1 MPTMGPAGHDS
12 VEWIAALILVIGGA
26 IAIAIAFRTRSSPSG
41 PTAARIPAPDD
52 PTSGVLLVRHALG
65 RTPPAER
72 SLVLMLA
79 GLSGGAGIIHLVA
92 APGHVAEIGDLAG
105 GFVAAALFQ
114 LLWIRWCLAG
124 PSRRTAVI
132 GIAGNLAI
140 IGAWAWTRII
150 GLPLGELASVPEPV
164 GYPDGVAVLFEV
176 ALIGGLLVR
185 AFGLDRFPA
194 RRDAVRTLASIAV
207 IPTIGLVL
215 VLTSLATLAIATGT
229 DHGGPAVTTMPAMEH
244 VATE

>member
-1 MPTMGPAGHDS
+1 MGPTGHES

-26 IAIAIAFRTRSSPSG
+26 IAIAVAFRTRSRPSG
-41 PTAARIPAPDD
+41 PAAAA
-52 PTSGVLLVRHALG
+52 SG
-65 RTPPAER
+65 TPPAER

-92 APGHVAEIGDLAG
+92 APGHFAAIGDLAG

-124 PSRRTAVI
+124 PSYRTIAI

-140 IGAWAWTRII
+140 IGVWAWTRAV
-150 GLPLGELASVPEPV
+150 GLPLGELANVPEPV
-164 GYPDGVAVLFEV
+164 GFPDAASVLFEV
-176 ALIGGLLVR
+176 ALIGGMLVR
-185 AFGLDRFPA
+185 TLGLDRALA
-194 RRDAVRTLASIAV
+194 RRGAARTLTSIAV
-207 IPTIGLVL
+207 VPTIGLVL

-229 DHGGPAVTTMPAMEH
+229 DHGEPAAAAMPAMPAMPAMEN
-244 VATE
+244 VASE